1 MQLYNVL
8 MTVYHAYVYST
19 PGMYPLLSV
28 SKTHKNSTL
37 KTESFENVFIFCIFN
52 TLDNGQRLQVD

>member
-1 MQLYNVL
+1 